1 MSYAQT
7 KGTFYV
13 QLEDD
18 ILAKKNFITT
28 MKSFALQKIGTKENW
43 FVLDFCQLGFI
54 GMTLLYTVQY
64 TFIYIEEIF

>member
-28 MKSFALQKIGTKENW
+28 MKTFALQKIATKENW

-54 GMTLLYTVQY
+54 GIVL
-64 TFIYIEEIF
+64 